1 MPKSQASASSSHETD
16 NDHGHDHDHDHDP
29 EDNDDEYEIDEQ
41 QAEAIRNA
49 YRNAFPSASQ
59 QQQQQ
64 RPRHENMHTPARL
77 RVSNRASDGNL
88 SLRDHPRQHVDETTG
103 LLSSPELT
111 RSGYRTG
118 STPGTPRFPFKRS
131 QSYVHSVRG
140 APGSRRGSFA
150 RGLMKALE
158 RSDEQTRSSEGLTT
172 SKRSLYWDN
181 RTWYDQFTST
191 DWVHDSIA
199 DSYRVKELRSRKDF
213 RGRVKCF
220 FDGAQGWV
228 LVFIIGCITAGFAY
242 VIDVTEATMFD
253 LKSGYCG
260 DHWYYSKRQCCN
272 GASVCD
278 SWHKWSR
285 FTDHDED
292 GKLWVD
298 YAAFVGWVALLAL
311 AACVVT
317 MLTKT
322 TISSAISLSTLD
334 ENLGADHHNAPKNNT
349 EGGRGTT
356 SPTRRFQE
364 AARRPPVTYYPA
376 AGSGVAEVRVIL
388 SGFVLHGYLGV
399 KTLVCKTV
407 GLVLSVGSG
416 LSIGKEGPY
425 VHIAT
430 CIGNIVSRAS
440 SKYRNND
447 AKRREILSASAAAGV
462 AVAFGAPSKLCG
474 KRSLLALC

>member
-1 MPKSQASASSSHETD
+1 
-16 NDHGHDHDHDHDP
+16 
-29 EDNDDEYEIDEQ
+29 
-41 QAEAIRNA
+41 
-49 YRNAFPSASQ
+49 
-59 QQQQQ
+59 
-64 RPRHENMHTPARL
+64 
-77 RVSNRASDGNL
+77 
-88 SLRDHPRQHVDETTG
+88 
-103 LLSSPELT
+103 
-111 RSGYRTG
+111 
-118 STPGTPRFPFKRS
+118 
-131 QSYVHSVRG
+131 
-140 APGSRRGSFA
+140 
-150 RGLMKALE
+150 MKALE
-158 RSDEQTRSSEGLTT
+158 RSDEQTRSSQGMST
-172 SKRSLYWDN
+172 SKRSFYWDN
-181 RTWYDQFTST
+181 RVWYDQFTST

-213 RGRVKCF
+213 KGRVKSF

-242 VIDVTEATMFD
+242 IIDVTEATIFD
-253 LKSGYCG
+253 FKSGHCHK
-260 DHWYYSKRQCCN
+260 HWYLSKRQCCD
-272 GASVCD
+272 GASICD
-278 SWHKWSR
+278 DWHQWSR
-285 FTDHDED
+285 FTDHDVD

-298 YAAFVGWVALLAL
+298 YAAFVSWVAVLAL
-311 AACVVT
+311 AACAVT
-317 MLTKT
+317 LMTKT

-334 ENLGADHHNAPKNNT
+334 ENLGADHHDARKTNT
-349 EGGRGTT
+349 EGGRGAM

-399 KTLVCKTV
+399 RTLVCKTV

-447 AKRREILSASAAAGV
+447 AKRREVLSASAAAGV
-462 AVAFGAPSKLCG
+462 AVAFGAPSK
-474 KRSLLALC
+474 

>member
-1 MPKSQASASSSHETD
+1 MPKTVSPASSSREAD
-16 NDHGHDHDHDHDP
+16 NDSNCDV
-29 EDNDDEYEIDEQ
+29 DNDDYDEEYDIDEQ

-59 QQQQQ
+59 QQQPYRPENMQPSA
-64 RPRHENMHTPARL
+64 RPRASH
-77 RVSNRASDGNL
+77 RASDGDL
-88 SLRDHPRQHVDETTG
+88 SQHVPSRAHVDETTG
-103 LLSSPELT
+103 LLSSPDVT

-118 STPGTPRFPFKRS
+118 STPGTPRYTFRRS
-131 QSYVHSVRG
+131 QSYVHSIRG
-140 APGSRRGSFA
+140 APNSRRGSFA

-158 RSDEQTRSSEGLTT
+158 RSDEQTRSREGMTT

-181 RTWYDQFTST
+181 RVWYDQFTST

-199 DSYRVKELRSRKDF
+199 DSYRVKALRSRKDF
-213 RGRVKCF
+213 KGRVKAF

-242 VIDVTEATMFD
+242 VIDVTEATIFD
-253 LKSGYCG
+253 FKSGHCHK
-260 DHWYYSKRQCCN
+260 HWYYSKRQCCD
-272 GASVCD
+272 GASICD
-278 SWHKWSR
+278 EWYKWSR
-285 FTDHDED
+285 STDHDED

-298 YAAFVGWVALLAL
+298 YAAFVAWVVGLAL
-311 AACVVT
+311 AACAVT

-334 ENLGADHHNAPKNNT
+334 ENLGADHHDARKDNT
-349 EGGRGTT
+349 EGGRGTI

-364 AARRPPVTYYPA
+364 AARRPPVIYYPA

-399 KTLVCKTV
+399 RTLVCKTV
-407 GLVLSVGSG
+407 GLVLSVASG

-447 AKRREILSASAAAGV
+447 AKRREVLSASAAAGV
-462 AVAFGAPSKLCG
+462 AVAFGAPSE
-474 KRSLLALC
+474 

>member
-1 MPKSQASASSSHETD
+1 MPKTVSLASSHDPDNDHD
-16 NDHGHDHDHDHDP
+16 NDHGVDIDDFD
-29 EDNDDEYEIDEQ
+29 EDYEIDQQ

-59 QQQQQ
+59 QQP
-64 RPRHENMHTPARL
+64 PRRREGPQSSARL
-77 RVSNRASDGNL
+77 QAQHRASDGDL
-88 SLRDHPRQHVDETTG
+88 SLHVSSRSRISENTG
-103 LLSSPELT
+103 LLSSPDIT
-111 RSGYRTG
+111 RSGYRTA
-118 STPGTPRFPFKRS
+118 SVPGTPRYAFKRS
-131 QSYVHSVRG
+131 QSYVHSTRG
-140 APGSRRGSFA
+140 APGSRRSSFA

-158 RSDEQTRSSEGLTT
+158 RSEEQTRSHEGMTT
-172 SKRSLYWDN
+172 SKRSMYWDN
-181 RTWYDQFTST
+181 RVWYDQFTST

-199 DSYRVKELRSRKDF
+199 DSYRVKDLRSRKDF
-213 RGRVKCF
+213 NGRVKAF

-242 VIDVTEATMFD
+242 VIDITEATIFD
-253 LKSGYCG
+253 FKSGHCHT
-260 DHWYYSKRQCCN
+260 HWYFSKRQCCD
-272 GASVCD
+272 GASMCD
-278 SWHKWSR
+278 EWHKWSR
-285 FTDHDED
+285 FTDHDDD

-298 YAAFVGWVALLAL
+298 YAAFVAWVVGLSL
-311 AACVVT
+311 AACVIT
-317 MLTKT
+317 MQTKT

-334 ENLGADHHNAPKNNT
+334 ENLGADHHNSGKSNT
-349 EGGRGTT
+349 EGGRGTI

-364 AARRPPVTYYPA
+364 AARRPPVIYYSA

-399 KTLVCKTV
+399 RTLVCKAA
-407 GLVLSVGSG
+407 GLILSVGSG

-447 AKRREILSASAAAGV
+447 AKRREVLSASAAAGV
-462 AVAFGAPSKLCG
+462 AVAFGAPSEWT
-474 KRSLLALC
+474 S